1 MIIANRTASLADK
14 LLQMAL
20 HDELVNGEYNGDL
33 LALAN
38 ELAEE
43 VVLPIDDS
51 GEFIALHAP
60 RMQKRHLVEIL
71 AGETTRGIIAPVQM
85 EIQDGDEVLE
95 IHYEPL
101 ASRINN
107 QIFTACRRMTGNGL
121 VRSSTDPE
129 KFLERAIES
138 FTRTKPGTN

>member
-20 HDELVNGEYNGDL
+20 HDELVNGDYQGDL

-38 ELAEE
+38 ELAE
-43 VVLPIDDS
+43 VVILPIDDS
-51 GEFIALHAP
+51 GDFLALHSP
-60 RMQKRHLVEIL
+60 RMQKKHLVEIL
-71 AGETTRGIIAPVQM
+71 AGETTRGMIAPVQM
-85 EIQDGDEVLE
+85 EIKDGDEVLE
-95 IHYEPL
+95 VYYEPL

-107 QIFTACRRMTGNGL
+107 QVFIACRRMTGNGL

-129 KFLERAIES
+129 KFLERAIER
-138 FTRTKPGTN
+138 FTRTPRKD

>member
-1 MIIANRTASLADK
+1 MITANRTASLADK

-20 HDELVNGEYNGDL
+20 HDELVNGDYQGDL

-38 ELAEE
+38 EMVEE
-43 VVLPIDDS
+43 VILPIDES
-51 GEFIALHAP
+51 GEFIAIHSE

-71 AGETTRGIIAPVQM
+71 AGETTRGMIAPVQM
-85 EIQDGDEVLE
+85 EIQEGDEVLE
-95 IHYEPL
+95 IYYEPL

-107 QIFTACRRMTGNGL
+107 QIFTTCRKRTDDGL

-129 KFLERAIES
+129 KFLERAIER
-138 FTRTKPGTN
+138 FTRTPRNH